1 MLFYLFDGQMKR
13 FMPIHPREIILI
25 TPEYLIYKN
34 EYGGFR
40 INIDEFWYGVISS
53 LYGSLNK

>member
-1 MLFYLFDGQMKR
+1 
-13 FMPIHPREIILI
+13 MPIHPREIILI